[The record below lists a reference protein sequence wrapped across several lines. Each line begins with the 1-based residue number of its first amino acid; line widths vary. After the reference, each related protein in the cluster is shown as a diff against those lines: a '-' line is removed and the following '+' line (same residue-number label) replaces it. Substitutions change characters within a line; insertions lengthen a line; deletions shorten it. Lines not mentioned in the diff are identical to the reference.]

1 MDLVR
6 TQVQLAEDQYRKL
19 KQEAHR
25 RGVSMS
31 ALLREIL
38 GERYTRPRRSEADI
52 EVGLRM
58 VGVASDTADDVAERH
73 DDYLYGDRQ

>member
-1 MDLVR
+1 MGLVR
-6 TQVQLAEDQYRKL
+6 TQVQLGEDQYRNL
-19 KQEAHR
+19 KQEAFR

-38 GERYTRPRRSEADI
+38 VERYTKPRRSQADI

-58 VGVASDTADDVAERH
+58 VGLASDSVDDVSERH
-73 DDYLYGDRQ
+73 DDYLYGEPG